1 MAGQQLDTAPSPTRF
16 SAPSSTH
23 TPTRPATGPAAG
35 PRVPARR
42 GTRAR
47 ARPRSHRG
55 PARPGALTYPHR
67 RSPRQLSRFAQ
78 ILAEVLA
85 GERPVGQVRPLLG
98 RRAYELLQ
106 RRAGGYACARSP
118 RVRRAVLSAPA
129 PDAVEISAVVDCG
142 DRCRVFAL
150 RVAYAQHAWL
160 CTHIETDLCRSPVR

>member
-1 MAGQQLDTAPSPTRF
+1 MAGQQPDTALSPTRLSAPSPAY
-16 SAPSSTH
+16 APARH
-23 TPTRPATGPAAG
+23 ATRPPVRTG
-35 PRVPARR
+35 VPARPP
-42 GTRAR
+42 ASP
-47 ARPRSHRG
+47 RPRSHRG
-55 PARPGALTYPHR
+55 PVRPGAVAYPHR

-98 RRAYELLQ
+98 RRAYELLR

-118 RVRRAVLSAPA
+118 RVRKAVLSTPS

-160 CTHIETDLCRSPVR
+160 CTHIETDLCRAAVH